1 MRRNGF
7 ALASLL
13 LFHLFSFLI
22 QVCAQTTTSG
32 GLTGVVTDPS
42 GALVPGAVVE
52 IRDTAKGTIQTTK
65 TDQEGAYH
73 FFFLAPGRYALTV
86 THEGIEPENR
96 AVEVLLGPPVSVNVA
111 LKIARENTSVNVTA
125 EAPLIHA
132 ENGDVSA
139 TVNQKQIS
147 EVPNPG
153 NDLGYIPQTTP
164 GAVMN
169 TETQGFIGFS
179 ILGMPGNSYQFTID
193 GMNQNDNGENL
204 LLQGS
209 LGLTLGQNQ
218 IQEATV
224 VSTGYSGQFGGSAGG
239 NINYITKSG
248 SNEVHGN
255 AQYYWNGRVLNA
267 NDWFNNAF
275 GLPRPFDIANQWA
288 GSLGGPLKKNK
299 LFFFFDTEG
308 VRVLIPQGFLLVI
321 PTPEFEAATMANIE
335 SKFGTASAS
344 SAFYRKMFDLYKNA
358 PGANR
363 AVPNNLVSTDP
374 LGCAGF
380 ADAKSG
386 LGITV
391 PCSAYNF
398 SFRSQ
403 ISQDSLVSGRV
414 DWNFNRDDR
423 ASLRLQSE
431 NGHAAGADAI
441 SPAFDT
447 DSKLP
452 WRQGQFNETH
462 TFGTSAASQFLLGGS
477 YWAPFWSVGNPSR
490 AFSTFPTTLAFGA
503 GPFSTLGGADN
514 WSNPGFGR
522 AITMYQISED
532 VMKTRGNHKFGFGA
546 SFDRTYWTFRGYTIN
561 ATGNLLVQTVD
572 AFFQGGVD
580 LASPDVDSTV
590 LSQSFPSATSQR
602 LAFYNLAL
610 YSQDEWHARPNLTL
624 TLTLRAEHKSNPVC
638 KLRCFSRLA
647 GSFDA
652 VSHDPNQPYSQAIV
666 VHQRQGLRSL
676 DSVLWSPRFSFAW
689 QPFDVSRNT
698 VIRGG
703 AGIFY
708 DPVPAFA
715 ATSASN
721 NSPLWNSYVI
731 GGDNLA
737 PDETTSLFKTA
748 AASNATFLQGFASGK
763 TLAEIQAINPGF
775 APPGFASMEARMHL
789 PQYQRWSL
797 EWQQAV
803 GVSASVSVGYF
814 GNHGIHELVE
824 DFNANAYGFGSLPA
838 KLCSS
843 PPVPPCADPRFGQVM
858 QVHSAAVSN
867 YNGMVVS
874 FRQGFNRWG
883 AGLFQANYTYGH
895 TLDEVSNGGD
905 SSFTGGS
912 FRSPQDYGH
921 LREAYGPAEYDV
933 RHSFN
938 ANYLWELPIKAILR
952 GHGAELVVTGW
963 QVSGTIF
970 SRTGFP
976 YTVFDYTESSSLA
989 VKNYGGL
996 IYAVPAGPLGP
1007 AIPCGEGAAL
1017 PAAPKPCQTPQILPD
1032 GVTPNANARFI
1043 QAGCETGFNTGN
1055 LPGPTGPC
1063 DGPSVTLA
1071 QGRNRFRGLSFF
1083 DTDFS
1088 ITKNT
1093 KLPHWEGAM
1102 LGIGFQFFNFFNHPN
1117 FGLPDHS
1124 TSLGSFGMIGYTN
1137 QTSSSLLGNGV
1148 GGDNAPRMIQLKAQL
1163 RF

>member
-1 MRRNGF
+1 MKWKSF
-7 ALASLL
+7 AVASLFLSHLL
-13 LFHLFSFLI
+13 LFSNPMS
-22 QVCAQTTTSG
+22 AQTTTSG
-32 GLTGVVTDPS
+32 GLTGVVTDRS
-42 GALVPGAVVE
+42 GAVVPNASLE
-52 IRDTAKGTIQTTK
+52 IRDTAKGRSQTTK

-73 FFFLAPGRYALTV
+73 FFFLAPGRYTLTV
-86 THEGIEPENR
+86 THEGFRPENR
-96 AVEVLLGPPVSVNVA
+96 AVAVLLGPPVSVNVG
-111 LKIARENTSVNVTA
+111 LEIAGENTAVNVTA

-139 TVNQKQIS
+139 TVNQRQIS

-153 NDLGYIPQTTP
+153 NDLAYIPQTAP

-169 TETQGFIGFS
+169 TEMQGPGGFS

-193 GMNQNDNGENL
+193 GMNQNDNGENVTL
-204 LLQGS
+204 SGA

-248 SNEVHGN
+248 SNEIHGN

-267 NDWFNNAF
+267 NDWFNNAL

-288 GSLGGPLKKNK
+288 GSFGGPIKKNK
-299 LFFFFDTEG
+299 LFFFFDSEG
-308 VRVLIPQGFLLVI
+308 LRVLIPQFLILVI

-335 SKFGTASAS
+335 SKFGTGSAS

-363 AVPNNLVSTDP
+363 AVPNNLISTDP
-374 LGCAGF
+374 LGCTGF
-380 ADAKSG
+380 SDAKSG

-391 PCSAYNF
+391 PCSDYNF
-398 SFRSQ
+398 TFRSQ
-403 ISQDSLVSGRV
+403 ISQDSLLSGRV
-414 DWNFNRDDR
+414 DWNIRRDDR

-431 NGHAAGADAI
+431 NGLAEFYAD
-441 SPAFDT
+441 PVNPVFDAEG
-447 DSKLP
+447 KLP
-452 WRQGQFNETH
+452 WWQGQFSETH
-462 TFGTSAASQFLLGGS
+462 TFGMSAASQFLFGGS
-477 YWAPFWSVGNPSR
+477 YWAPFLGVQNPSR
-490 AFSTFPTTLAFGA
+490 ALSAFPTTLFFGP
-503 GPFSTLGGADN
+503 GPFSGLGGQN

-522 AITMYQISED
+522 AITMFQISED
-532 VMKTRGNHKFGFGA
+532 VMATKGNHKFGFGA
-546 SFDRTYWTFRGYTIN
+546 NFDRTYWTFRGYTIN
-561 ATGNLLVQTVD
+561 AAGTLLVQTVD

-580 LASPDVDSTV
+580 PASPDVDSTV

-610 YSQDEWHARPNLTL
+610 YGQDEWHARPNLTV
-624 TLTLRAEHKSNPVC
+624 TLALRAEHKSNPVC
-638 KLRCFSRLA
+638 KLRCFARLA
-647 GSFDA
+647 GPFDS
-652 VSHDPNQPYSQAIV
+652 VSHDPNQPYNQAIV
-666 VHQRQGLRSL
+666 LHQRQGLEGLER
-676 DSVLWSPRFSFAW
+676 VLWSPRFSFAW
-689 QPFDVSRNT
+689 QPFGVSRNT

-708 DPVPAFA
+708 DPVPAFMS
-715 ATSASN
+715 TTAS
-721 NSPLWNSYVI
+721 SIPPVANSYIV
-731 GGDNLA
+731 GGGNLA
-737 PDETTSLFKTA
+737 PEERTSLFKTA
-748 AASNATFLQGFASGK
+748 AASNAAFLQGFASGK
-763 TLAEIQAINPGF
+763 TLAEIQAMDPGF
-775 APPGFASMEARMHL
+775 APPGFFSTDARMHV

-803 GVSASVSVGYF
+803 GARTSVSVGYF

-843 PPVPPCADPRFGQVM
+843 PPVPPCADPRFGQVL

-883 AGLFQANYTYGH
+883 AGLFQANYTYGN

-905 SSFTGGS
+905 ISFTGGS
-912 FRSPQDYGH
+912 FRSPQDYAH

-952 GHGAELVVTGW
+952 GHGAASLVNGW

-976 YTVFDYTESSSLA
+976 YTVFDYAKSTNLA

-996 IYAVPAGPLGP
+996 LYAVPSGPLGRE
-1007 AIPCGEGAAL
+1007 IPCGKGAAL
-1017 PAAPKPCQTPQILPD
+1017 PAAPKPCQPPQLLPD
-1032 GVTPNANARFI
+1032 GVTPDSNARFI
-1043 QAGCETGFNTGN
+1043 QAGCETGFDTGN

-1063 DGPSVTLA
+1063 DGLSVTFA

-1093 KLPHWEGAM
+1093 KLPHWEDAM

-1124 TSLGSFGMIGYTN
+1124 TSLPSFGMLVYTN

-1148 GGDNAPRMIQLKAQL
+1148 GGDNAPRLIQLKVQL